1 VRPYCRIASHTEAEV
16 RNVLLA
22 LERIYHPSFP
32 ELNLRQWTGS
42 IYTWLTHPLLSLR
55 EVCYISSILSRYISR
70 YYHGAFLDKY
80 LDIHYT
86 KIIKR
91 KGAVMP
97 TLREIRE
104 KNYLSRRMLADLA
117 GVSESTIV
125 RIEEGKSRTRENVAE
140 KVIKALSN
148 KIGQQI
154 TINDVEGLNLYNIM
168 RDRKQRT
175 KATGDSTQAA

>member
-1 VRPYCRIASHTEAEV
+1 
-16 RNVLLA
+16 
-22 LERIYHPSFP
+22 
-32 ELNLRQWTGS
+32 
-42 IYTWLTHPLLSLR
+42 
-55 EVCYISSILSRYISR
+55 
-70 YYHGAFLDKY
+70 
-80 LDIHYT
+80 
-86 KIIKR
+86 
-91 KGAVMP
+91 MP

-125 RIEEGKSRTRENVAE
+125 RIEEGKSRTREDVAE
-140 KVIKALSN
+140 KVLKALSN